1 LNLEGRFRIVVG
13 MNIFVTGA
21 SGFVGSAVV
30 RELLGAGHRV
40 VGLVRSEAGVAELSR
55 LGAAPLRGTLEDL
68 ALLTGAAARADAVIH
83 TAFNHDFSRFA
94 ASCEEDRRVIGALGA
109 PLVGT
114 TRPLVVTSAL
124 GVLPSGELSTE
135 ETAPVAGEAAHPRSA
150 SERAAGSLA
159 ERGVRVAV
167 VRLPPSTH
175 GQGDPHFVANLIRIA
190 RAKGES
196 AYLDDGENRWPAVHR
211 LDAAR
216 VFRLAAEHARAG
228 ARYHAVAEEGV
239 TLRSLATAI
248 GQRLAVP
255 VVSKP
260 QHEAVQHFGGFARF
274 VALDVPSSSGRTR
287 SELAWEP
294 CQPGLL
300 EDLEHGRYFE

>member
-1 LNLEGRFRIVVG
+1 MVVG

-21 SGFVGSAVV
+21 TGFVGSAVV
-30 RELLGAGHRV
+30 RELLGAGHCV
-40 VGLVRSEAGVAELSR
+40 AGLARSEE
-55 LGAAPLRGTLEDL
+55 GAAQL
-68 ALLTGAAARADAVIH
+68 AKTGADPVIH

-94 ASCEEDRRVIGALGA
+94 ASCEDDRRVIAALGA

-124 GVLPSGELSTE
+124 GVLPRGGLSTE
-135 ETAPVAGEAAHPRSA
+135 ETTPATGAAGHPRSA
-150 SERAAGSLA
+150 SEQAADALV

-196 AYLDDGENRWPAVHR
+196 AYLDDGDNRWPAVHR
-211 LDAAR
+211 LDAAEL
-216 VFRLAAEHARAG
+216 FRLAAERARTG
-228 ARYHAVAEEGV
+228 ARYHAVAEQGI

-248 GQRLAVP
+248 GQRLALP

-287 SELAWEP
+287 RELGWEP
-294 CQPGLL
+294 RQPGLI
-300 EDLEHGRYFE
+300 EDLEHGRYFA